1 MWEIGIEWLIIFI
14 VSGQVS
20 LFTIA
25 LALSLLMQKL
35 KTLLFCKNIINSYFF
50 LIECS
55 LYKEERQIYL
65 NTIYVKFP
73 NVKPLEPKLLLLWLM
88 SCEDRE
94 VCILTAKFI
103 FECFNKRGHSPN
115 LPVNN

>member
-1 MWEIGIEWLIIFI
+1 MIGEGRFKGLEEKNRICPKCTEIENE
-14 VSGQVS
+14 
-20 LFTIA
+20 TH
-25 LALSLLMQKL
+25 
-35 KTLLFCKNIINSYFF
+35 F